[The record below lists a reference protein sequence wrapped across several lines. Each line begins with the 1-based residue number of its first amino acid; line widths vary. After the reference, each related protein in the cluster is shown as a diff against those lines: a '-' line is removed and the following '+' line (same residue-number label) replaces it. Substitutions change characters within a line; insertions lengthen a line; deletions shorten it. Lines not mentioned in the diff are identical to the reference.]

1 MSLTPKG
8 EIKYEL
14 KKAWKNGITHVLLS
28 PLELIEKLCSLVPLP
43 NLHLVRFWGV
53 LAPNSKLR
61 RGVIPGKTRAEIKQE
76 KEEKKKDEKKINKGS
91 WSRLLSRVFGIDVS
105 TCRVC
110 GGEMRIIA
118 SIVRQDVMQKILA
131 HLGLSPR
138 PPPIA
143 PSRIHTLF
151 AS

>member
-1 MSLTPKG
+1 MLTIL
-8 EIKYEL
+8 IKSHSTDAL
-14 KKAWKNGITHVLLS
+14 DKIT
-28 PLELIEKLCSLVPLP
+28 
-43 NLHLVRFWGV
+43 N
-53 LAPNSKLR
+53 R
-61 RGVIPGKTRAEIKQE
+61 RGIIPGKTLAEIKQE
-76 KEEKKKDEKKINKGS
+76 KEEKNDEKKIDKGS

-118 SIVRQDVMQKILA
+118 SIIEREAVQKILT

-143 PSRIHTLF
+143 PSRIQHCL
-151 AS
+151 